1 MLWEMLNAARDL
13 GRVHAIA
20 SVLSHYGFG
29 GFVRSLGM
37 GSRLDH
43 YVNNIDNAISRLTM
57 GIVTAALIIG
67 SSIIMSVKGGPELFG
82 LPAFGFLG
90 YTFATVGA
98 SGYCFPF
105 GEADNNTG
113 ILNQIRVVSRNPCS
127 QHRNPKKP
135 RQV

>member
-1 MLWEMLNAARDL
+1 MFCWVSLEAYNLQIPKNKGQRRYMLWEMLNAARDL

-67 SSIIMSVKGGPELFG
+67 SSIIMTVKGGPELFG

-90 YTFATVGA
+90 YTFAMVGGVWLLFSIWR
-98 SGYCFPF
+98 SG
-105 GEADNNTG
+105 
-113 ILNQIRVVSRNPCS
+113 
-127 QHRNPKKP
+127 K
-135 RQV
+135 